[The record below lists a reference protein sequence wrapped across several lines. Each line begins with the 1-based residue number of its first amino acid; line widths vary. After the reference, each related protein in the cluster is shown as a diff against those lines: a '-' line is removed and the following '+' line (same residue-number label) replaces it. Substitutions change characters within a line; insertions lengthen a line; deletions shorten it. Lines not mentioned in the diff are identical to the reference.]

1 MKLKNRNILIIS
13 PFFSPELISTG
24 KFNTDMAMALRD
36 EGYHVTILCSHPI
49 YPKWKPVKS
58 NEQIPGIKI
67 LRGGL
72 KVRYPKNTI
81 FRRAIL
87 EIWFASF
94 VLKNIFKSQRN
105 QDIIVPVFPPSLAFY
120 LILPYLNKKLKKVGI
135 VHDLQ
140 EVYSSKKK
148 GTLNKSISY
157 FINKI
162 EKRNFNECDQL
173 IFLSNEM
180 KDTAKE
186 IYALDKNKLQAQYP
200 FVTKKVQNQTN
211 ALASIFFNGKINVV
225 YSGALGEKQN
235 PEGLYAFFDYA
246 SKRLMNTGF
255 YFFSQGHIFDEL
267 KGRNLNSRIKFHD
280 LVDKE
285 NLWEL
290 YERSTIQIV
299 PQLSGTSKGSLPS
312 KLPNLLASDCQI
324 LVITDK
330 DSEIERIFKANNFKK
345 VVTSWENDILLNA
358 IEELLMEQKENNA
371 ERIKISKEIF
381 NIDSL
386 IKKIVF

>member
-1 MKLKNRNILIIS
+1 
-13 PFFSPELISTG
+13 
-24 KFNTDMAMALRD
+24 
-36 EGYHVTILCSHPI
+36 
-49 YPKWKPVKS
+49 
-58 NEQIPGIKI
+58 
-67 LRGGL
+67 
-72 KVRYPKNTI
+72 
-81 FRRAIL
+81 
-87 EIWFASF
+87 

-120 LILPYLNKKLKKVGI
+120 LILPYLNKKIKKVGI

-148 GTLNKSISY
+148 GALNKIISY

-162 EKRNFNECDQL
+162 EKGNFNECDQL
-173 IFLSNEM
+173 IFLSSEM

-186 IYALDKNKLQAQYP
+186 IYALEKNKLQAQYP
-200 FVTKKVQNQTN
+200 FVTKTVGDMTN
-211 ALASIFFNGKINVV
+211 ALANIFFNNKINIV

-246 SKRLMNTGF
+246 SKSLKNTCF
-255 YFFSQGHIFDEL
+255 HFFSQGHIFDEL
-267 KGRNLNSRIKFHD
+267 KEGNLNSSIKFHD
-280 LVDKE
+280 LVEKE

-330 DSEIERIFKANNFKK
+330 DSEIEKIFKTNNFKM

-358 IEELLMEQKENNA
+358 IEELLKEQNENNA

-386 IKKIVF
+386 IKKIVV